1 MLGVGLAGI
10 SGGRAAAPKFFPD
23 DPIQVDDDRAFDA
36 RDAQPIEGS
45 NAYDFAEHTF
55 FKPGDRRD
63 LRAANVNTLDEVPD
77 STWFTNR
84 IGRTSMSTQ
93 ELVRGPNQFDTL
105 NVDDWPIVQE
115 KSSGITPG
123 YRLTDPSGH
132 LYQVKFDPPNHPEMA
147 SGAEVIGAA
156 IYHAVGYNV
165 VQGYIVEIDPAD
177 RGQPEGNDG
186 RHVGPPT
193 PDAPRRRRPDP
204 FTRRAAAKWQVS
216 CDAEPFCRRTA
227 RGVLQVLRDAS

>member
-1 MLGVGLAGI
+1 MSFDHRPQRQRSAGKFWGCVLLALAIALAGLA
-10 SGGRAAAPKFFPD
+10 GGRAATPTFFPD

-36 RDAQPIEGS
+36 RDVDPIEGS

-63 LRAANVNTLDEVPD
+63 IRAVNVNTLDEVPD

-84 IGRTSMSTQ
+84 IGRGPMSIE

-123 YRLTDPSGH
+123 YRLTDPSGAF
-132 LYQVKFDPPNHPEMA
+132 KFK
-147 SGAEVIGAA
+147 
-156 IYHAVGYNV
+156 
-165 VQGYIVEIDPAD
+165 VQKSKFKD
-177 RGQPEGNDG
+177 Q
-186 RHVGPPT
+186 
-193 PDAPRRRRPDP
+193 RRSLNFD
-204 FTRRAAAKWQVS
+204 F
-216 CDAEPFCRRTA
+216 
-227 RGVLQVLRDAS
+227 